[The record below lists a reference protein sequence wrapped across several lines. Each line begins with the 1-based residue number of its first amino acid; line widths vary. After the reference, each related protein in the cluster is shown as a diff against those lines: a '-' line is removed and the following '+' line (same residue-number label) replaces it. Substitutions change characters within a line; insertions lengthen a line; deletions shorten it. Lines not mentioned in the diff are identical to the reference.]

1 MPLIQ
6 EEAERWGWFTSQA
19 SPAVWFFGGGSQ
31 ANSLSGRT
39 SGNEGRAPQIP
50 CFEPNSCLGLSSHPR
65 GRCPVKSDLP
75 FLPRPSLTI
84 HPSAGLSI
92 LSRPNLQRNR
102 EWFWRLAQ
110 GELLMA
116 WGRII

>member
-1 MPLIQ
+1 M
-6 EEAERWGWFTSQA
+6 
-19 SPAVWFFGGGSQ
+19 
-31 ANSLSGRT
+31 
-39 SGNEGRAPQIP
+39 
-50 CFEPNSCLGLSSHPR
+50 
-65 GRCPVKSDLP
+65 KSDLP

-92 LSRPNLQRNR
+92 LSRPDLQRNW

-116 WGRII
+116 WGVSSDSCLTHGREGLEGSARLLQAVPSVESPLPLHTA